1 MNDSFLLLVLLL
13 KYKQDLF
20 LILFVEENIMSEKYQ
35 EEYEVGFTPRLVM
48 EEASRCLLCLDAPCS
63 SSCPAGTDPAK
74 FIRSLRFKN
83 VKGAAETVRIN
94 NILGAICARVC
105 PTERYCQEG
114 CSRSGI
120 DKPIDIGR
128 IQRYITDFEDALKMD
143 ILEVKESN
151 GKKVAVVGSG
161 PAGLTVAAELAKDGY
176 QVTIYEKDAK
186 AGGYLRYGIPEYRLP
201 NEVVDKEIKRI
212 VELGVDIVLNTKIGE
227 DVKIEQLRKENDA
240 VILAVGYSEGK
251 MLPMFENNRKVI
263 KAVDWLKKCKDK
275 KGKVKVPENVL
286 VVGGGDVAM
295 DVVTSL
301 KLLGC
306 PHVTDVVYEQF
317 SEFRASKKELNNAQ
331 EQGVTIIDGY
341 VPVAVARGGIVKFKH
356 RVIPAELKVKAD
368 LIILAVGQVPNV
380 DNLGVNLEKG
390 EVNARGCRV
399 PDTNIFF
406 AGDIGHGEKTVVWGV
421 RSGKE
426 VAFEVKRF
434 LGGKK

>member
-1 MNDSFLLLVLLL
+1 
-13 KYKQDLF
+13 
-20 LILFVEENIMSEKYQ
+20 MSKKYQ
-35 EEYEVGFTPRLVM
+35 KEYEVGFTPRLVM

-63 SSCPAGTDPAK
+63 TSCPAGTDPAK

-94 NILGAICARVC
+94 NVLGAICARVC

-128 IQRYITDFEDALKMD
+128 IQRYITDFEDATKME
-143 ILEVKESN
+143 ILEVKEPN
-151 GKKVAVVGSG
+151 GKKVAVIGSG
-161 PAGLTVAAELAKDGY
+161 PSGLTVAAELAKEGFK
-176 QVTIYEKDAK
+176 VTIYEKEAK

-201 NEVVDKEIKRI
+201 NEIVDKEIKRI
-212 VELGVDIVLNTKIGE
+212 VELGVDIVLNTKVGE
-227 DVKIEQLRKENDA
+227 DVKIEELRKENDA
-240 VILAVGYSEGK
+240 VVLAVGASEGK

-263 KAVDWLKKCKDK
+263 KAVDWLKKTKAR
-275 KGKVKVPENVL
+275 KGNVKVPENVL
-286 VVGGGDVAM
+286 VIGGGDVAM

-317 SEFRASKKELNNAQ
+317 SEFRASKKELTGAQ
-331 EQGVTIIDGY
+331 AEGVTIIDGY
-341 VPVAVARGGIVKFKH
+341 VPTAVARGGIVKFKH
-356 RVIPAELKVKAD
+356 RVIPAELKIKAD
-368 LIILAVGQVPNV
+368 LIILAVGQVSNV
-380 DNLGVNLEKG
+380 NGLGVTLEKG
-390 EVNARGCRV
+390 EVNQKGCRV
-399 PDTNIFF
+399 EGTNVFF
-406 AGDIGHGEKTVVWGV
+406 AGDIGHGEKTVVYGV

>member
-1 MNDSFLLLVLLL
+1 
-13 KYKQDLF
+13 
-20 LILFVEENIMSEKYQ
+20 MSKKYQ
-35 EEYEVGFTPRLVM
+35 EEYEVGFSPRLVM

-176 QVTIYEKDAK
+176 QVTIYEKEAK

-240 VILAVGYSEGK
+240 VVLAVGYSEGK

-341 VPVAVARGGIVKFKH
+341 VPVAVARGGVVRFKH

-380 DNLGVNLEKG
+380 DNLGVSLEKG

-399 PDTNIFF
+399 PDTNMFF

>member
-1 MNDSFLLLVLLL
+1 
-13 KYKQDLF
+13 
-20 LILFVEENIMSEKYQ
+20 MSKKYQ
-35 EEYEVGFTPRLVM
+35 EEYEVGYTPRLVM

-63 SSCPAGTDPAK
+63 ASCPAGTDPAK

-105 PTERYCQEG
+105 PTERYCQAG

-128 IQRYITDFEDALKMD
+128 IQRYITDFEDALKMK
-143 ILEVKESN
+143 ILEDVELN
-151 GKKVAVVGSG
+151 GKKIAVVGSG
-161 PAGLTVAAELAKDGY
+161 PAGLTVAAELAKKGHK
-176 QVTIYEKDAK
+176 VTIYEQDSK
-186 AGGYLRYGIPEYRLP
+186 AGGYLRNGIPEYRLP

-212 VELGVDIVLNTKIGE
+212 VELGVDIVLNTKVGQ
-227 DVKIEQLRKENDA
+227 DVKFEDLRKENDA
-240 VILAVGYSEGK
+240 VVIAVGYSEGK

-263 KAVDWLKKCKDK
+263 KAVDWLKKVKAR
-275 KGKVKVPENVL
+275 KGNVRVPENVL

-317 SEFRASKKELNNAQ
+317 SEFRASKKELMNAQ

-341 VPVAVARGGIVKFKH
+341 VPTGTARGGIVKFKH
-356 RVIPAELKVKAD
+356 RVIPAELKIKAD

-380 DNLGVNLEKG
+380 DGLEVKLEKG
-390 EVNARGCRV
+390 EVAAKGCRV

-426 VAFEVKRF
+426 VAFEVNRF

>member
-1 MNDSFLLLVLLL
+1 
-13 KYKQDLF
+13 
-20 LILFVEENIMSEKYQ
+20 MSKKYQ
-35 EEYEVGFTPRLVM
+35 EEYEVGYTPRLVM

-63 SSCPAGTDPAK
+63 ASCPAGTDPAK

-105 PTERYCQEG
+105 PTERYCQAG

-120 DKPIDIGR
+120 DKPIDIGG
-128 IQRYITDFEDALKMD
+128 IQRYITDFEDALKMKV
-143 ILEVKESN
+143 LEDVELN
-151 GKKVAVVGSG
+151 GKKVAVIGSG
-161 PAGLTVAAELAKDGY
+161 PAGLTVAAELAKKGHK
-176 QVTIYEKDAK
+176 VTIYEQDSK
-186 AGGYLRYGIPEYRLP
+186 AGGYLRNGIPEYRLP

-212 VELGVDIVLNTKIGE
+212 VELGVDIVLNTKVGQ
-227 DVKIEQLRKENDA
+227 DVKFEDLRKENDA
-240 VILAVGYSEGK
+240 VVLAVGYSEGK

-263 KAVDWLKKCKDK
+263 KAVDWLKKVKAR
-275 KGKVKVPENVL
+275 KGNVRVPENVL

-317 SEFRASKKELNNAQ
+317 SEFRASKKELMNAQ

-341 VPVAVARGGIVKFKH
+341 VPVGTARGGIVKFKH

-380 DNLGVNLEKG
+380 DGLEVKLEKG
-390 EVNARGCRV
+390 EVAAKGCRV

-426 VAFEVKRF
+426 VAFEVNRF

>member
-1 MNDSFLLLVLLL
+1 
-13 KYKQDLF
+13 
-20 LILFVEENIMSEKYQ
+20 MSEKYR
-35 EEYEVGFTPRLVM
+35 EEYEVGFSPRLVM

-105 PTERYCQEG
+105 PTERYCQAG

-120 DKPIDIGR
+120 DKPIEIGL

-176 QVTIYEKDAK
+176 QVTIYEKEAK

-201 NEVVDKEIKRI
+201 NAVVDKEINRI
-212 VELGVDIVLNTKIGE
+212 VELGVDIVLNTKVGE
-227 DVKIEQLRKENDA
+227 DVKMEQLRKEYDA
-240 VILAVGYSEGK
+240 VVLSVGYSEGK

-263 KAVDWLKKCKDK
+263 KAVDWLKKTKDK
-275 KGKVKVPENVL
+275 KGNVKVPENVL

-317 SEFRASKKELNNAQ
+317 SEFRASKKELENAQ

-380 DNLGVNLEKG
+380 DGLGVELDKG
-390 EVNARGCRV
+390 EVKAKGVRV
-399 PDTNIFF
+399 PDTNVFF

>member
-1 MNDSFLLLVLLL
+1 
-13 KYKQDLF
+13 
-20 LILFVEENIMSEKYQ
+20 MSEKYR
-35 EEYEVGFTPRLVM
+35 EEYEVGFSPRLVM

-105 PTERYCQEG
+105 PTERYCQAG

-120 DKPIDIGR
+120 DKPIEIGL

-143 ILEVKESN
+143 IVEVKEPN
-151 GKKVAVVGSG
+151 GKKVAVIGSG
-161 PAGLTVAAELAKDGY
+161 PAGLTAAAKLAEDGY
-176 QVTIYEKDAK
+176 QVTIYEKEAK

-201 NEVVDKEIKRI
+201 NAVVDKEINRI
-212 VELGVDIVLNTKIGE
+212 VEMGVDIVLNTKVGE
-227 DVKIEQLRKENDA
+227 DIKIEQLRKDYDA
-240 VILAVGYSEGK
+240 VIIAVGYSEGK

-263 KAVDWLKKCKDK
+263 KAVDWLKKTKDK
-275 KGKVKVPENVL
+275 KGNVKVPENVL

-317 SEFRASKKELNNAQ
+317 SEFRASKKDLDNAQ

-356 RVIPAELKVKAD
+356 RVIPAEFKVKAD

-380 DNLGVNLEKG
+380 DNLGVELEKG
-390 EVNARGCRV
+390 EVKARGVRV
-399 PDTNIFF
+399 PDTNVFF
-406 AGDIGHGEKTVVWGV
+406 TGDIGHGEKTVVWGV

>member
-1 MNDSFLLLVLLL
+1 
-13 KYKQDLF
+13 
-20 LILFVEENIMSEKYQ
+20 MSKKYQ
-35 EEYEVGFTPRLVM
+35 EEYEVGYTPRLVM

-63 SSCPAGTDPAK
+63 ASCPAGTDPAK

-105 PTERYCQEG
+105 PTERYCQAG

-120 DKPIDIGR
+120 DKPIDIGG
-128 IQRYITDFEDALKMD
+128 IQRYITDFEDALKMKV
-143 ILEVKESN
+143 LEDVELN
-151 GKKVAVVGSG
+151 GKKVAVIGSG
-161 PAGLTVAAELAKDGY
+161 PAGLTVAAELAKKGHK
-176 QVTIYEKDAK
+176 VTVYEQDSK
-186 AGGYLRYGIPEYRLP
+186 AGGYLRNGIPEYRLP

-212 VELGVDIVLNTKIGE
+212 VELGVDIVLNTNVGQ
-227 DVKIEQLRKENDA
+227 DVKIEDLRKENDA
-240 VILAVGYSEGK
+240 VVLAVGYSEGK

-263 KAVDWLKKCKDK
+263 KAVDWLKKVKAR
-275 KGKVKVPENVL
+275 KGNVRVPENVL
-286 VVGGGDVAM
+286 VIGGGDVAM

-317 SEFRASKKELNNAQ
+317 SEFRASKKELMNAQ

-341 VPVAVARGGIVKFKH
+341 IPVGTARGGIVKFKH
-356 RVIPAELKVKAD
+356 RIIPAELKVKAD

-380 DNLGVNLEKG
+380 DGLEVKLEKG
-390 EVNARGCRV
+390 EVAAKGCRV

-426 VAFEVKRF
+426 VAFEVNRF

>member
-1 MNDSFLLLVLLL
+1 
-13 KYKQDLF
+13 
-20 LILFVEENIMSEKYQ
+20 MSKKYQ
-35 EEYEVGFTPRLVM
+35 EEYEVGYSPRLVM

-63 SSCPAGTDPAK
+63 ASCPAGTDPAK

-105 PTERYCQEG
+105 PTERYCQLG

-161 PAGLTVAAELAKDGY
+161 PAGLTTAAELAKDGY
-176 QVTIYEKDAK
+176 QVTIYEKEAK

-201 NEVVDKEIKRI
+201 NAVVDKEIKRI
-212 VELGVDIVLNTKIGE
+212 VELGVDIVLNTKVGE
-227 DVKIEQLRKENDA
+227 DIKMEQLRKEYDA
-240 VILAVGYSEGK
+240 VVLSVGYSEGK

-275 KGKVKVPENVL
+275 KGNIKVPENVL

-317 SEFRASKKELNNAQ
+317 CEFRASKKELENAQ

-368 LIILAVGQVPNV
+368 LIILAVGQVPNA
-380 DNLGVNLEKG
+380 DGLGVELDKG
-390 EVNARGCRV
+390 EVKAKGVRV
-399 PDTNIFF
+399 PDTNVFF

>member
-1 MNDSFLLLVLLL
+1 
-13 KYKQDLF
+13 
-20 LILFVEENIMSEKYQ
+20 MSKKYQ
-35 EEYEVGFTPRLVM
+35 EEYEVGFSPRLVM

-63 SSCPAGTDPAK
+63 SSCPAGTNPAK

-151 GKKVAVVGSG
+151 EKKVAVVGSG
-161 PAGLTVAAELAKDGY
+161 PAGLTAAAELAKDGY
-176 QVTIYEKDAK
+176 QVTIYEKEAK

-227 DVKIEQLRKENDA
+227 DVKIEDLRKENDA

-275 KGKVKVPENVL
+275 KGKIKVPENVL

-368 LIILAVGQVPNV
+368 LIILAVGQMPNV

-390 EVNARGCRV
+390 EVNAIGCRV

>member
-1 MNDSFLLLVLLL
+1 
-13 KYKQDLF
+13 
-20 LILFVEENIMSEKYQ
+20 MSKKYQ
-35 EEYEVGFTPRLVM
+35 EEYEVGYTPRLVM

-63 SSCPAGTDPAK
+63 ASCPAGTDPAK

-105 PTERYCQEG
+105 PTERYCQAG

-128 IQRYITDFEDALKMD
+128 IQRYITDFEDALKMK
-143 ILEVKESN
+143 ILEDVELN
-151 GKKVAVVGSG
+151 GKKIAVVGSG
-161 PAGLTVAAELAKDGY
+161 PAGLTVAAELAKKGHK
-176 QVTIYEKDAK
+176 VTIYEQDSK
-186 AGGYLRYGIPEYRLP
+186 AGGYLRNGIPEYRLP

-212 VELGVDIVLNTKIGE
+212 VELGVDIVLNTKVGQ
-227 DVKIEQLRKENDA
+227 DVKFEDLRKENDA
-240 VILAVGYSEGK
+240 VVIAVGYSEGK

-263 KAVDWLKKCKDK
+263 KAVDWLKKVKAR
-275 KGKVKVPENVL
+275 KGNVRVPENVL

-306 PHVTDVVYEQF
+306 SHVTDVVYEQF
-317 SEFRASKKELNNAQ
+317 SEFRASKKELMNAQ

-341 VPVAVARGGIVKFKH
+341 VPTGTARGGIVKFKH
-356 RVIPAELKVKAD
+356 RVIPAELKIKAD

-380 DNLGVNLEKG
+380 DGLEVKLEKG
-390 EVNARGCRV
+390 EVAAKGCRV

-426 VAFEVKRF
+426 VAFEVNRF